1 MANGKDMV
9 AIIDFGSQYTQ
20 LITRRIRELKVYSE
34 IFPYNTKAKILKE
47 KGAKAVIL
55 SGGPGHIPEK
65 GIIPFDRE
73 ILNGDFYI
81 LGICYGMQL
90 IGKIFGGNVSSGEKR
105 EYGKT
110 KFYPDR
116 KEKIFQNLKNET
128 TVWMSHWDYVEK
140 LPEGFKIIGN
150 TDTCRIAA
158 MRNND
163 RKIYCLQFHPEVI
176 HTVEGKKILKNF
188 LFQICG
194 FKPSWNPSS
203 MLVMAENEIRNK
215 VKDNRII
222 CALSGGVDSSCLAVL
237 LNKVCGNN
245 SLSIFVD
252 NGLLRKGETERIHK
266 ISEGRLNLKQV
277 DATELFLK
285 QLKGISAPEK
295 KRKIIGNTFIRIF
308 EKEAKKFGA
317 KFLAQGTLYP
327 DVIESTSPFGGPS
340 AKIKTHHNVGGLPE
354 TLHLSLVEPFRFLFK
369 DEVRK
374 IGRQLG
380 LSEEI
385 VSRHPFPGPGL
396 AVRIIGSVTKEK
408 ISILKEAD
416 YIVEEEI
423 RKAGLYK
430 KLWQAFAILLPIKSV
445 GIMGD
450 KRTYENVVV
459 LRIVRSTDGMTADWA
474 KIPYSVLEKISNR
487 LVNEVKGLNRVVYD
501 ITSKPPATI
510 EWE

>member
-1 MANGKDMV
+1 MV

-20 LITRRIRELKVYSE
+20 LIARRIRELKVYSE
-34 IFPYNTKAKILKE
+34 IFPYNTKAKTLKE
-47 KGAKAVIL
+47 KGVKAVIL
-55 SGGPGHIPEK
+55 SGGPSHIPEK
-65 GIIPFDRE
+65 GELPFDKE
-73 ILNGDFYI
+73 ILKSFYI

-110 KFYPDR
+110 IFYPDS

-140 LPEGFKIIGN
+140 LPKGFKIIGK
-150 TDTCRIAA
+150 TDTCPIAA
-158 MRNND
+158 IRNND
-163 RKIYCLQFHPEVI
+163 RKIYGLQFHPEVI

-188 LFQICG
+188 LFQICNL
-194 FKPSWNPSS
+194 KPSWDPHS
-203 MLVMAENEIRNK
+203 MLMMAENEIRNL
-215 VKDNRII
+215 VRDNKII
-222 CALSGGVDSSCLAVL
+222 CALSGGVDSSCLTIL
-237 LNKVCGNN
+237 LNKICGRN

-252 NGLLRKGETERIHK
+252 NGFIRKREIEK
-266 ISEGRLNLKQV
+266 IQEISKSVLNFKHV
-277 DATELFLK
+277 DAGELFLK
-285 QLKGISAPEK
+285 KLKGVFDPEK

-340 AKIKTHHNVGGLPE
+340 AKIKTHHNVGGLPK
-354 TLHLSLVEPFRFLFK
+354 TLHLSLVEPFKLLFK

-374 IGRQLG
+374 IAKQLG
-380 LSEEI
+380 LSEAI
-385 VSRHPFPGPGL
+385 ISAHPFPGPGL
-396 AVRIIGSVTKEK
+396 AIRIIGNITRER
-408 ISILKEAD
+408 IAILKEAD

-423 RKAGLYK
+423 QKAGLYK

-445 GIMGD
+445 GVMGD
-450 KRTYENVVV
+450 KRTYENVVA

-474 KIPYSVLEKISNR
+474 KIPYSILEKISNR
-487 LVNEVKGLNRVVYD
+487 IVNEVKGVNRVVYD